1 MFVDVVAGVHHF
13 GESPILDDAPV
24 VLSIANPSF
33 VGLRGT
39 RLDGRVRLFV
49 VRASQGHSRS

>member
-39 RLDGRVRLFV
+39 RIDGQARLFF
-49 VRASQGHSRS
+49 VRGSQGYSRS